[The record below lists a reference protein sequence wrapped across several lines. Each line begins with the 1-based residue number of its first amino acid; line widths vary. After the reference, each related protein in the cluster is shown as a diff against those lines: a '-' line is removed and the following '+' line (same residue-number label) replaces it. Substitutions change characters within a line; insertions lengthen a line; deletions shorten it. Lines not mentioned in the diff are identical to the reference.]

1 MTQKSENDGQE
12 FRAGHAPHFNLLFAQ
27 KNCAR
32 IYRSWKRSTD
42 VALPPARC
50 IIYSDELLTAFL
62 GLETA
67 LLESRVNGKHLLLC
81 RWSSA
86 AEIAAGRLHK
96 EQPLF
101 CRETISSQFQ
111 AERRFLRQTSIPVS
125 ANPRRAS
132 ADAAGSGTAT
142 PSAENENF
150 VAELPPA
157 LWVENAH
164 SMFVGSNP
172 LPLTIPVPDIL
183 RNLAF

>member
-1 MTQKSENDGQE
+1 VETLDRC
-12 FRAGHAPHFNLLFAQ
+12 RATPRA
-27 KNCAR
+27 
-32 IYRSWKRSTD
+32 
-42 VALPPARC
+42 V
-50 IIYSDELLTAFL
+50 IIYSDELPTAFL

-86 AEIAAGRLHK
+86 AEIAAGRLQK

-101 CRETISSQFQ
+101 CRETIYSQFQ
-111 AERRFLRQTSIPVS
+111 AERFRSFLRQTSIPVS

-132 ADAAGSGTAT
+132 ADAAGSGTAA

>member
-1 MTQKSENDGQE
+1 METLDRCRVTP
-12 FRAGHAPHFNLLFAQ
+12 RAPRG
-27 KNCAR
+27 
-32 IYRSWKRSTD
+32 
-42 VALPPARC
+42 RC
-50 IIYSDELLTAFL
+50 VIYSDELLTAFL
-62 GLETA
+62 VLETA

-86 AEIAAGRLHK
+86 AGRLQK

-101 CRETISSQFQ
+101 CRETIYRQFQ
-111 AERRFLRQTSIPVS
+111 AERFRSFLRQTSIPVS

-142 PSAENENF
+142 PSAENENL

-172 LPLTIPVPDIL
+172 ILLTIPVPDIL